1 MGAVCI
7 VFGIALL
14 CIEALG
20 ATRFY
25 ASAFAAGIWIGAY
38 VSMPFWSFCLAV
50 CFIVFFVKLTNFV
63 QFKKKECK

>member
-38 VSMPFWSFCLAV
+38 VSMPLFWSAV
-50 CFIVFFVKLTNFV
+50 YCIGFFVVKL
-63 QFKKKECK
+63 K

>member
-38 VSMPFWSFCLAV
+38 VSMPLFWSAV
-50 CFIVFFVKLTNFV
+50 YCIGFFLL
-63 QFKKKECK
+63 